1 MKSAS
6 LSEIKKELKILTP
19 DQVLELCMRLAK
31 YKKDNKELLNYLLFE
46 AQDENSYINSI
57 KAEMDEEIENLN
69 KSNLYLSKKTIR
81 KVLRT
86 ANKYI
91 KYSGSK
97 QTEVEILIHFCKT
110 LKQTGI
116 PIRRYTVLQNLYESQ
131 LKKIQKALSSLHEDV
146 QGDYLMDLEAILKF

>member
-6 LSEIKKELKILTP
+6 LSEIKKELKSLTP
-19 DQVLELCMRLAK
+19 DQVFELCMRLAK

-46 AQDENSYINSI
+46 AQDESSYISAI
-57 KAEMDEEIENLN
+57 KAEMDEEFESLN
-69 KSNLYLSKKTIR
+69 KSNLYLAKKTIR

-86 ANKYI
+86 ANKHI

-116 PIRRYTVLQNLYESQ
+116 PIRRYVILQNLYESQ
-131 LKKIQKALSSLHEDV
+131 IKKIQKALSTLHEDV
-146 QGDYLMDLEAILKF
+146 QGDYEHDLKSL

>member
-6 LSEIKKELKILTP
+6 LSEIKKEIKSLSP
-19 DQVLELCMRLAK
+19 EQVFDLCMRLAK

-46 AQDENSYINSI
+46 AQDENSYINTI

-69 KSNLYLSKKTIR
+69 KSNLYLAKKTIR

-86 ANKYI
+86 ANKHI

-97 QTEVEILIHFCKT
+97 QTEAEILIHFCKT
-110 LKQTGI
+110 FKQTGI
-116 PIRRYTVLQNLYESQ
+116 PIRRYTILQNLYESQ
-131 LKKIQKALSSLHEDV
+131 LKKIQKALSTLHEDV

>member
-6 LSEIKKELKILTP
+6 LSEIKKEIKSLSP
-19 DQVLELCMRLAK
+19 EQVFDLCMRLAK

-57 KAEMDEEIENLN
+57 KAEMDEEIESLN
-69 KSNLYLSKKTIR
+69 KSNLYLAKKTIR

-86 ANKYI
+86 ANKHI

-97 QTEVEILIHFCKT
+97 QTEAEILIHFCKT
-110 LKQTGI
+110 FKQTGI

-131 LKKIQKALSSLHEDV
+131 LKKIQKALSTLHEDV
-146 QGDYLMDLEAILKF
+146 QGDYLMDLEMILKF

>member
-6 LSEIKKELKILTP
+6 LSEIKKEIKSLSP
-19 DQVLELCMRLAK
+19 EQVFDLCMRLAK

-57 KAEMDEEIENLN
+57 KAEMDEEIESLN
-69 KSNLYLSKKTIR
+69 KSNLYLAKKTIR

-86 ANKYI
+86 ANKHI

-97 QTEVEILIHFCKT
+97 QTEAEILIHFCKT
-110 LKQTGI
+110 FKQTGI
-116 PIRRYTVLQNLYESQ
+116 PIRRYTILQNLYESQ
-131 LKKIQKALSSLHEDV
+131 LKKIQKALSTLHEDV

>member
-110 LKQTGI
+110 LKQT
-116 PIRRYTVLQNLYESQ
+116 
-131 LKKIQKALSSLHEDV
+131 
-146 QGDYLMDLEAILKF
+146 